1 MQERE
6 EERKMQTRKCIREGE
21 KKVEMYKRTKE
32 KISDVK
38 RMRKKGKRQ
47 KTRKK
52 YCQKKK

>member
-1 MQERE
+1 
-6 EERKMQTRKCIREGE
+6 MQTRKCIREGE